1 MIFSEN
7 KLLSQLPKGIL
18 PNLKYTTQHESDIF
32 VKNLLTTN
40 LPKIDQN
47 LDNEYY
53 KNFLLLKHKVKNKTR
68 KTEKVRKNKNYIT
81 RSEKNTLGIGK
92 IHRNSF
98 RYTDLI
104 PLNNLWKKYFRD
116 FLELDR
122 YEKNKIPTPLDKNWD
137 YFSTLL
143 IKADYHG
150 AIFTVIRST
159 CPSLIGHTGICVME
173 TQNTLH
179 IVDQKNITRSKYS

>member
-1 MIFSEN
+1 MNPIYF
-7 KLLSQLPKGIL
+7 
-18 PNLKYTTQHESDIF
+18 
-32 VKNLLTTN
+32 
-40 LPKIDQN
+40 
-47 LDNEYY
+47 

-68 KTEKVRKNKNYIT
+68 KTEKIRKNKNYIT
-81 RSEKNTLGIGK
+81 RSEKNSLGIGK

-104 PLNNLWKKYFRD
+104 PLNDLWKKYFRD

-159 CPSLIGHTGICVME
+159 CPSLVGHTGICVME
-173 TQNTLH
+173 TQNTLY
-179 IVDQKNITRSKYS
+179 IVDQKNITRNIPKQPTVFQVQIDEIKLIIFGKYMKIRPAERSTKKIKNYIKPDL